1 MPLSVHTIQVTLN
14 AFRHFSIIL
23 ISSGQLFG
31 CFKTKAKRD
40 IDGFGPEPTI
50 YTANYQQT
58 RSATIVNICTISK
71 LILQTLT

>member
-50 YTANYQQT
+50 LTVGQT
-58 RSATIVNICTISK
+58 WTGGVLGAVPSAAV
-71 LILQTLT
+71 